1 MQKFLSFFFKQKALS
16 FILITMFLNFLG
28 FSIII
33 PVLPFLVQKYIPL
46 HQASLVGFYVG
57 LLMSI
62 YALCQFV
69 AAPGLGVL
77 SDRFG
82 RRPILLLSLFGSIV
96 GYILLGIGGA
106 MWVLFLGRMIDGLTG
121 GNISTVFAYI
131 ADITKPEDRG
141 KFYRYLGAA
150 GGFGFMIGPV
160 IGGYTGAFH
169 LALPFYIAA
178 AITFLNMLWGYFVLP
193 ESLPMHQRTQ
203 KVHLSHLNPF
213 GQFKVILRMPVLRVL
228 FGAAFLFFFPLMA
241 FQALNAI
248 YMKDVLSLGPA
259 AIGTVLFVVGVVD
272 IFSQGY
278 LTHTLL
284 PMLGERKLT
293 IVGLMLTILGY
304 ALFVSVSFI
313 HSLVLLYRSVIVVI
327 IGDGL
332 FEPSMSGLI
341 SNSVEPQMQGRVQGA
356 NQSMQSA
363 ARVVGPL
370 YGGWVYNVGVAL
382 PYIGNIF
389 VAFFAVVT
397 LLYSGKTLGEH
408 NN

>member
-1 MQKFLSFFFKQKALS
+1 MQKLLSFFLKQKALS

-33 PVLPFLVQKYIPL
+33 PVLPFLVQKYIPM

-57 LLMSI
+57 LLMSV
-62 YALCQFV
+62 YALCQFF
-69 AAPGLGVL
+69 ASPGLGVL

-106 MWVLFLGRMIDGLTG
+106 MWVLFLGRIIDGLTG

-131 ADITKPEDRG
+131 ADITKPQDRG
-141 KFYRYLGAA
+141 KYYGYLGAA
-150 GGFGFMIGPV
+150 GGVGFMIGPV
-160 IGGYTGAFH
+160 IGGYAGALH

-178 AITFLNMLWGYFVLP
+178 AITLLNMLWGYFVLP
-193 ESLPMHQRTQ
+193 ESLPMYHRVE
-203 KVHLSHLNPF
+203 KLHLSHLDPF
-213 GQFKVILRMPVLRVL
+213 GQFKVILQVPILRII

-259 AIGTVLFVVGVVD
+259 AIGTVLFVVGIID

-284 PMLGERKLT
+284 PVLGERKLT
-293 IVGLMLTILGY
+293 IVGLILTILGY

-313 HSLVLLYRSVIVVI
+313 HSLVLLYISVIVVI

-341 SNSVEPQMQGRVQGA
+341 SNGVEATMQGRVQGA

-370 YGGWVYNVGVAL
+370 YGGWAYNIGIAV
-382 PYIGNIF
+382 PYIGNII

-397 LLYSGKTLGEH
+397 LLYSGKMFGGSKD
-408 NN
+408 

>member
-1 MQKFLSFFFKQKALS
+1 MQKIFSFLREQKALS

-28 FSIII
+28 FSILI
-33 PVLPFLVQKYIPL
+33 PVLPFLILKYIPA

-62 YALCQFV
+62 YALCQFF

-82 RRPILLLSLFGSIV
+82 RRPILLLSLLGSVV
-96 GYILLGIGGA
+96 GYILLGVAGA
-106 MWVLFLGRMIDGLTG
+106 MWVLFLGRIIDGLTG

-131 ADITKPEDRG
+131 ADITEPKDRG
-141 KFYRYLGAA
+141 KYYGYLGAA

-160 IGGYTGAFH
+160 IGGYTGAIH

-178 AITFLNMLWGYFVLP
+178 AITLVNMFWGYFVLP
-193 ESLPMHQRTQ
+193 ESLPRHHRAEKIM
-203 KVHLSHLNPF
+203 LSHVNPF
-213 GQFKVILRMPVLRVL
+213 GQFRQLLRMPPLRVL

-248 YMKDVLSLGPA
+248 YMKDVLNLGPA
-259 AIGTVLFVVGVVD
+259 AIGTVLFVVGIID

-278 LTHTLL
+278 LTHKLL
-284 PMLGERKLT
+284 PVLGERALT
-293 IVGLMLTILGY
+293 IVGLILTILGY
-304 ALFVSVSFI
+304 ALFVSVSLI
-313 HSLVLLYRSVIVVI
+313 HSLVLLYVSVIVVI

-341 SNSVEPQMQGRVQGA
+341 SNSVEPKMQGRVQGA

-363 ARVVGPL
+363 TRVVGPL
-370 YGGWVYNVGVAL
+370 YGGWAYNVGIAV
-382 PYIGNIF
+382 PYIGNMI
-389 VAFFAVVT
+389 VAFFAVLT
-397 LLYSGKTLGEH
+397 LLFSSLKFH
-408 NN
+408 QSSV